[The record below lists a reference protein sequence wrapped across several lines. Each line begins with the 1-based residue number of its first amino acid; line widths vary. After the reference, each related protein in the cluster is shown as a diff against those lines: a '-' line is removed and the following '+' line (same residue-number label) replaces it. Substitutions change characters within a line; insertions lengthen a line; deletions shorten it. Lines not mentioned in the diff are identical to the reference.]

1 MKEFPAEKKKAE
13 NGEGSEKN
21 GAELECHHR
30 VAEEPEGECLEVD
43 EKSFAA
49 EIRRIE
55 EFESMCLESMKRID
69 TVGCFI
75 GVEADRDGLK
85 MIDAEKEGEEK
96 EYGEREYERKMRSK
110 GLPHREV
117 SKENI

>member
-21 GAELECHHR
+21 GAELECHHC

-55 EFESMCLESMKRID
+55 EFESMCLESMKSID

-75 GVEADRDGLK
+75 GVEADGDGFQ

-96 EYGEREYERKMRSK
+96 EYGEREYERKM
-110 GLPHREV
+110 
-117 SKENI
+117 

>member
-21 GAELECHHR
+21 GAEFERYHR
-30 VAEEPEGECLEVD
+30 VAEEPEGECLKVD

-49 EIRRIE
+49 EIRGIE
-55 EFESMCLESMKRID
+55 EFESMCLEGMKRID

-75 GVEADRDGLK
+75 RVEADRDGFK

-96 EYGEREYERKMRSK
+96 ECGEREYERKM
-110 GLPHREV
+110 
-117 SKENI
+117 